1 MIDAMQV
8 KASRKTG
15 LFVCKAWIMSR
26 HSIYNGSK
34 GGVCLTLAHTLPPSV
49 LNARKGTPYN
59 KCDSS
64 RAAAGDWRCSS
75 LSSRAT
81 ALAHGGC
88 IAWHSMYKAVK
99 DLKAE
104 DTILHGC
111 NGQGSCAQREKVVC
125 GTRSHALRWSVE
137 RKWTRR

>member
-1 MIDAMQV
+1 
-8 KASRKTG
+8 
-15 LFVCKAWIMSR
+15 VCKAWIMTR

-64 RAAAGDWRCSS
+64 RAAAGDRRCSS
-75 LSSRAT
+75 SSPRAT

-88 IAWHSMYKAVK
+88 ISWHSMYKGVK

-104 DTILHGC
+104 DTMLHGC
-111 NGQGSCAQREKVVC
+111 NGQEACAQRKKVVC
-125 GTRSHALRWSVE
+125 GSHSHALRWS
-137 RKWTRR
+137 TRGRGTWR